1 MKEDNKTRIVIDTE
15 LQAIIVPES
24 YYMQVDKLNEV
35 ITEAGGKALDHTA
48 YIRTCFEKAYATQI
62 VRQGDVAKIKGTS
75 AKKRKPTARTE
86 EKPEQSVEG

>member
-1 MKEDNKTRIVIDTE
+1 MRIVIDTE

-35 ITEAGGKALDHTA
+35 IVEAGGKALDYTE

-62 VRQGDVAKIKGTS
+62 VRQGDVAKIKGTG
-75 AKKRKPTARTE
+75 AKKRKPAAKTE
-86 EKPEQSVEG
+86 EKSEQSVEG